1 MQKTRGSESASQP
14 AGQGQAPPDLRTG
27 LVLALIFGAVCGGS
41 ACTLWPSRAA
51 APPAP
56 GRAVLRLDPN
66 TASQT
71 ELLLLPGIGPRLS
84 RSIIEHREGSETR
97 PAFRAAEDLDAV
109 RGVGPAGVARLRDSL
124 QFEPRA
130 E

>member
-1 MQKTRGSESASQP
+1 MLKIRGSESAARR
-14 AGQGQAPPDLRTG
+14 AGQGKAPPDLRTG
-27 LVLALIFGAVCGGS
+27 LALALIFGAVCGGS
-41 ACTLWPSRAA
+41 AYTLWPPSAA
-51 APPAP
+51 APLAR

-84 RSIIEHREGSETR
+84 RSIVEHRESSGTR

-124 QFEPRA
+124 QFEPQA